1 MTGITEDLRYS
12 LRTLAR
18 APGLTIAA
26 VLALSVSIGANTS
39 IFSVVDRVLLRPLPY
54 DEPDGLVTA
63 WNTWE
68 EKGFSQMAVVPSDF
82 VEWRRQAEVLEGLA
96 ASKGVEF
103 NLTGGGEAERIH
115 GARVSWDLFRL
126 LHVQPALGRGFLES
140 EDRPGAERVAILSHG
155 VWQRRFGGR
164 REALDESI
172 VLDGRLHRI
181 AGVMP
186 AGFRFSVEWKMTG
199 LLTTPVEVWVPLALE
214 QWEMNN
220 GFELTVVGRL
230 KPGIGL
236 ERARNDLETVGARID
251 AENPDHKGIGVRVVG
266 LRDLLTRDVRP
277 AVVALAVAV
286 GLVLLIACANVAN
299 LLLAKASGRQ
309 REIAVRAALGA
320 GRGRL
325 ARQLLV
331 ESLVLAAA
339 AGLLGL
345 FLASGLTSLLSSYA
359 PAAVLRMGAI
369 GMDLRVLAFT
379 AGLSLLSAVVFGLAP
394 MLHALGVNLNG
405 ALRNSARAGFEGRR
419 QKSVRQ
425 ILVVAE
431 IALAVLLV
439 VGSGLLVQSFYRV
452 TAIDPGFRSSSLT
465 MARVSLPA
473 AAYASSGRRAAFFDE
488 VVARLENVPGIEQVS
503 VSSSAPLEQAR
514 EVFFRV
520 EGRSVDGDVKA
531 APSAISWAVG
541 PGYLQ
546 VMGIPLEKGRF
557 LFDTDTRDSELVVVV
572 DEQMARRHWPGEDP
586 IGKRVRE
593 GYSGTSQPWMR
604 VVGVVGSVR
613 QHGLQAEVKPGMYV
627 SHRQSP
633 RREMTL
639 IARARL
645 EPAAIASAIRETV
658 RDIDPN
664 QPVAAVRTMDDVLA
678 QSVAPRR
685 FSTSLLTAFALLAL
699 LLAATGVYAL
709 MSYAVSRRTAE
720 IGIRKAL
727 GAPSRSIVA
736 QVLAE
741 GLSLAG
747 AGLAI
752 GCVGAAWLT
761 RLLSSE
767 LYGVKATDPA
777 TFAASCALLL
787 AVAVAACLL
796 PAYRANSVDPIVAL
810 RQE

>member
-12 LRTLAR
+12 LRMLAR

-26 VLALSVSIGANTS
+26 VLALSLSIGANTS
-39 IFSVVDRVLLRPLPY
+39 IFSIVDRVLLRPLPY

-68 EKGFSQMAVVPSDF
+68 EKGFSQLAVVPSDF
-82 VEWRRQAEVLEGLA
+82 VEWRRQAEVFEGLA
-96 ASKGVEF
+96 ASRGVEL
-103 NLTGGGEAERIH
+103 NLTGGQEAEQIH
-115 GARVSWDLFRL
+115 GARVSWNLFPL
-126 LHVQPALGRGFLES
+126 LRVQPALGRGFLES
-140 EDRPGAERVAILSHG
+140 EDLPGAERVTILSHG
-155 VWQRRFGGR
+155 LWQRRFGGR
-164 REALDESI
+164 REVIGESI
-172 VLDGRLHRI
+172 VLDGRPHRI
-181 AGVMP
+181 VGVMP
-186 AGFRFSVEWKMTG
+186 AGFQFAVEWKRTG
-199 LLTTPVEVWVPLALE
+199 LVTTPIDVWVPLALE

-230 KPGIGL
+230 KQGIAL
-236 ERARNDLETVGARID
+236 ERARAELETIGARIE

-266 LRDLLTRDVRP
+266 LHDLLTHDVRP
-277 AVVALAVAV
+277 AVAALAAAV

-299 LLLAKASGRQ
+299 LLLAKASGRR

-331 ESLVLAAA
+331 ESIVLAAA
-339 AGLLGL
+339 AGLLGVL
-345 FLASGLTSLLSSYA
+345 LASALTPLLSSYA

-369 GMDLRVLAFT
+369 AIDFRVLVFT
-379 AGLSLLSAVVFGLAP
+379 AGLSLLSAIVFGLAP
-394 MLHALGVNLNG
+394 VLHALGVNLEG
-405 ALRNSARAGFEGRR
+405 ALRSSARAGFEGRR
-419 QKSVRQ
+419 QKSVRKV
-425 ILVVAE
+425 LVVAE

-439 VGSGLLVQSFYRV
+439 VGAGLLVQSFYRV
-452 TAIDPGFRSSSLT
+452 IAIDPGFETSNLA

-473 AAYASSGRRAAFFDE
+473 ETYPSAARRTTFFDDLLS
-488 VVARLENVPGIEQVS
+488 RLENVPGIELAS
-503 VSSSAPLEQAR
+503 ASSSAPLEQSR

-520 EGRSVDGDVKA
+520 EGQTVDGDVKQ
-531 APSAISWAVG
+531 APSAISWSVD
-541 PGYLQ
+541 PGYLR
-546 VMGIPLEKGRF
+546 VMGIPLVKGRF
-557 LFDTDTRDSELVVVV
+557 LSETDTRDSEIVVVV
-572 DEQMARRHWPGEDP
+572 NEEMARRHWPGEDP

-593 GYSGTSQPWMR
+593 GYSGSSQPWMR
-604 VVGVVGSVR
+604 VVGVVGSIR
-613 QHGLQAEVKPGMYV
+613 QHGLQSEVKPGMYV
-627 SHRQSP
+627 SYRQSP
-633 RREMTL
+633 PREMTV
-639 IARARL
+639 IVRSRL
-645 EPAAIASAIRETV
+645 EPAAVASAIRKAV

-685 FSTSLLTAFALLAL
+685 FSTSLATAFALLAL

-727 GAPSRSIVA
+727 GAPSRSIVG

-752 GCVGAAWLT
+752 GCLGAVWLT
-761 RLLSSE
+761 ELLSSE
-767 LYGVKATDPA
+767 LYGVKATDPV
-777 TFAASCALLL
+777 TFAGSCALLL
-787 AVAVAACLL
+787 VVAAAACLL
-796 PAYRANSVDPIVAL
+796 PALRADAVDPVVTL